1 VRRTDAKGI
10 VDTWAPVLDPTSF
23 TDPNGNRWLL
33 HEITTRRSGRDEE
46 D

>member
-1 VRRTDAKGI
+1 M
-10 VDTWAPVLDPTSF
+10 LDPATSF
-23 TDPNGNRWLL
+23 NDANGNLWLL